1 MHGVVDRLDD
11 VQDGGQS
18 LLKFGC
24 SVSFAALQ
32 HLLENERQRHRE
44 RKGEGELK
52 KKHEEKEHEDGLR
65 RSSGKYFFDGRSD

>member
-24 SVSFAALQ
+24 PVSFAALQ
-32 HLLENERQRHRE
+32 HLLEKERQRD
-44 RKGEGELK
+44 GEMD
-52 KKHEEKEHEDGLR
+52 EEEQEDR
-65 RSSGKYFFDGRSD
+65 F